1 MKLSQDFYG
10 GSILPKLTYFNAFI
24 LLVLITILFTR
35 SANSDEHRQLVFGGD
50 VMLGR
55 QINERIQKQGAASVW
70 GDVVTVIQQADFS
83 FVNLE
88 SVVAVGGEPFQPARV
103 YSFRAAPSSAETLA
117 YAGIDFVSIANN
129 HAMDYGRQGL
139 AETMATLEQYD
150 IAYAGAGM
158 NLADAKKMK
167 FLESGG
173 FKVAVIAGA
182 DHFVEYAASDTKA
195 GINLVQ
201 VNASAKVVDEIRE
214 QVQQARN
221 LGADLIV
228 FSIHWGLNWREQPT
242 PRFQRF
248 ARAVIDAGVDIF
260 HGHSAH
266 LFQGIEVYRGKP
278 ILYDTG
284 DLLDD
289 YIYYPEKRNDL
300 QLLFRVHVSNRQM
313 ECLEL
318 LPIQIEHLQVNY
330 ADDYE
335 TGLIR
340 QRIHKLSSPFGT
352 RFSQRENNSLLI
364 NLDVGGCDL
373 IQ

>member
-1 MKLSQDFYG
+1 MTVY
-10 GSILPKLTYFNAFI
+10 
-24 LLVLITILFTR
+24 TR
-35 SANSDEHRQLVFGGD
+35 PANSDEYRQLVFGGD

-55 QINERIQKQGAASVW
+55 HVNERIQKQGVASVW
-70 GDVVTVIQQADFS
+70 GDVVTVLQQADFS
-83 FVNLE
+83 LVNLE
-88 SVVAVGGEPFQPARV
+88 SVIAASGEPFQPSRA
-103 YSFRAAPSSAETLA
+103 YYFRATPSSAEALT

-129 HAMDYGRQGL
+129 HAMDYGPQGL

-158 NLADAKKMK
+158 NLVDAKKMK
-167 FLESGG
+167 LLESNG

-182 DHFVEYAASDTKA
+182 DHFVEYEASDTRA

-201 VNASAKVVDEIRE
+201 VNASATVVDEIRE
-214 QVQQARN
+214 QVQQAHN

-228 FSIHWGLNWREQPT
+228 FSIHWGPNWREQPT

-266 LFQGIEVYRGKP
+266 LFQGVEIYHGKP

-289 YIYYPEKRNDL
+289 YVYYPEKRNDL
-300 QLLFRVHVSNRQM
+300 QLLFRVHTFNSQM
-313 ECLEL
+313 QCLEL
-318 LPIQIEHLQVNY
+318 LPIQIEHLQVNF
-330 ADDYE
+330 ADAHE
-335 TGLIR
+335 TELTDHRIR
-340 QRIHKLSSPFGT
+340 KLSSSFGT
-352 RFSQRENNSLLI
+352 RFSQQDNRLLI
-364 NLDVGGCDL
+364 NIHPSDCDH

>member
-1 MKLSQDFYG
+1 MS
-10 GSILPKLTYFNAFI
+10 KLTNFAFVAFS
-24 LLVLITILFTR
+24 LLILITILFTR
-35 SANSDEHRQLVFGGD
+35 SASSNEYRQLVFGGD

-55 QINERIQKQGAASVW
+55 NINERIQKQGAASVW
-70 GDVVTVIQQADFS
+70 GDAVTVLQQADFS

-88 SVVAVGGEPFQPARV
+88 SVIAAGGEPFQPSRV

-167 FLESGG
+167 FLESNG

-182 DHFVEYAASDTKA
+182 DHFVEYAASETRA

-201 VNASAKVVDEIRE
+201 VNASATAVDEIRE

-228 FSIHWGLNWREQPT
+228 FSIHWGPNWREQPT

-266 LFQGIEVYRGKP
+266 LFQGVEVFHGRL

-300 QLLFRVHVSNRQM
+300 QLLFRVHTSNRQM
-313 ECLEL
+313 LCLEL

-330 ADDYE
+330 ADAYE
-335 TGLIR
+335 TELTGYRIR
-340 QRIHKLSSPFGT
+340 KLSLPFGT
-352 RFSQRENNSLLI
+352 RFSQQDNRLLI
-364 NLDVGGCDL
+364 NLHAGGCDL
-373 IQ
+373 I

>member
-1 MKLSQDFYG
+1 M
-10 GSILPKLTYFNAFI
+10 
-24 LLVLITILFTR
+24 
-35 SANSDEHRQLVFGGD
+35 
-50 VMLGR
+50 
-55 QINERIQKQGAASVW
+55 
-70 GDVVTVIQQADFS
+70 QQADFS

-88 SVVAVGGEPFQPARV
+88 SVIAAGGEPFQPSRV

-129 HAMDYGRQGL
+129 HAMDYGPQGL
-139 AETMATLEQYD
+139 AETLATLEQYD

-167 FLESGG
+167 LLQSNG

-182 DHFVEYAASDTKA
+182 DHFVDYAASDTRA
-195 GINLVQ
+195 GINLIQ
-201 VNASAKVVDEIRE
+201 VNASATIVDEIRE
-214 QVQQARN
+214 QVQQAHN
-221 LGADLIV
+221 IGADLIV
-228 FSIHWGLNWREQPT
+228 FSIHWGPNWREQPT

-266 LFQGIEVYRGKP
+266 LFQGVEVYRGRP

-289 YIYYPEKRNDL
+289 YLYYPEKRNDL
-300 QLLFRVHVSNRQM
+300 QLLFRVHMVNRQM
-313 ECLEL
+313 KCLEL

-330 ADDYE
+330 ANAHE
-335 TGLIR
+335 TELVGYRIR
-340 QRIHKLSSPFGT
+340 KLSSPFGT
-352 RFSQRENNSLLI
+352 RFSQQGNRLLI
-364 NLDVGGCDL
+364 NLNTGGCDL
-373 IQ
+373 VQ